1 MKKLH
6 NFIVNIENISFSY
19 GDRNIFQNFSFK
31 IPKGISLGI
40 LGGNGAGKTTLIKL
54 IAGIEKSKSGKIHI
68 FDNQNLSEV
77 QSKIGYMPQQN
88 ALYNDLSVFDNLD
101 FFASMYGIRD
111 KKAKLDNID
120 SALQTVDLWDRKN
133 DPVSIL
139 SGGIQRR
146 VSLACVLVHKPDFI
160 LLDEPTVGLDPDI
173 RVSFWQ
179 YFKKLT
185 NEGKTL
191 FITSHTM
198 DDAIHCD
205 RLIFI
210 KNGRIIAEDTPENL
224 ILSTDKPNSTLED
237 AFIYFN
243 SKGYINDSK

>member
-40 LGGNGAGKTTLIKL
+40 LGGNGTGKTTLIKL

-139 SGGIQRR
+139 SGGMQRR

-198 DDAIHCD
+198 DDAMHCD

>member
-139 SGGIQRR
+139 SGGMQRR

-198 DDAIHCD
+198 DDAMHCD

>member
-1 MKKLH
+1 MKKLQ
-6 NFIVNIENISFSY
+6 NVIVNIENISFSY
-19 GDRNIFQNFSFK
+19 GDRNIFQDFSFK

-54 IAGIEKSKSGKIHI
+54 IAGIEKAKCGKIHI

-77 QSKIGYMPQQN
+77 QAKIGYMPQQN

-111 KKAKLDNID
+111 KKTKLDNID
-120 SALQTVDLWDRKN
+120 STLQTVDLWDRKN

-139 SGGIQRR
+139 SGGMQRR
-146 VSLACVLVHKPDFI
+146 VSLACVLVHNPDFI

-198 DDAIHCD
+198 DDAMHCD